1 MKLNFSNY
9 VKTIALTSVVA
20 FGIIAC
26 DNKHPGFTQA
36 EPGVY
41 YKLHDVGDA
50 EKKAGD
56 DDVYEVRMSNAY
68 GGIVFYDS
76 EVESPTGTIFL
87 QSSASRY
94 FSVLNEG
101 DSATFLLPG
110 GDLSIPGAPDTA
122 LVEMRVRIVRI
133 LSAEEYAK
141 VTASFDP
148 EANEHALMDR
158 YARKHGFTEADRDGY
173 GMYFRKTKSTSGMEV
188 DSSVSVT
195 VHYKGYF
202 LNGRVFDNSRDGNRP
217 IIFKWGEKGQ
227 VVQGVEYALKRMRS
241 GEQAKI
247 ILPSRLAFGSDGSST
262 GIIPAYTPVVFE
274 LELTAVTNN

>member
-1 MKLNFSNY
+1 MKLNFLNY
-9 VKTIALTSVVA
+9 GSLILIASIVGLSIV
-20 FGIIAC
+20 GC
-26 DNKHPGFTQA
+26 DNKHPGYTRA

-41 YKLHDVGDA
+41 YKLHDVGDT

-76 EVESPTGTIFL
+76 EVESPTGTIFM

-101 DSATFLLPG
+101 DSASFLLPG

-133 LSAEEYAK
+133 LSSEDYAK

-158 YARKHGFTEADRDGY
+158 YALKHGFTAADRDGY
-173 GMYFRKTKSTSGMEV
+173 GMYFRKTKSTTGMEV

-202 LNGRVFDNSRDGNRP
+202 LNGRVIDNSRDANRP
-217 IIFKWGEKGQ
+217 LMFKWGEKGQ

-247 ILPSRLAFGSDGSST
+247 IIPSRLAFGSDGSST